1 MDTKIRGETDM
12 RRTIP
17 TVLALSLVLG
27 ATPVLAQDEEATPD
41 EATTERTEVLALG
54 FAIDFPADWRVNL
67 PEGERVSALTD
78 AEGEPVMETTLI
90 YANAGGGTVCDVDAY
105 LDMPAESDLES
116 FAFQLV
122 NYLQQTES
130 SDAAMVVG
138 EEELPVGPAYHIEIF
153 NQESGRIRAIYLFDG
168 PAREDGAFERY
179 LLTCAA
185 REVGEPFWADIAES
199 IEFLEPM
206 ATDEDPEMTESEGM
220 AEDPTGDEMA
230 DDEMAEEPGEDE
242 MTEAADGEE
251 EAEAPEDD

>member
-1 MDTKIRGETDM
+1 M

-17 TVLALSLVLG
+17 TFLALSLVLG
-27 ATPVLAQDEEATPD
+27 ATPVLAQDEEATTD
-41 EATTERTEVLALG
+41 EATTQRTEVPALG
-54 FAIDFPADWRVNL
+54 FAMSLPADWRVSL

-105 LDMPAESDLES
+105 LDMPAESGLEA

-122 NYLQQTES
+122 NYLQQNES

-168 PAREDGAFERY
+168 PAREDGACERY

-199 IEFLEPM
+199 IEFFEPAEGEEM
-206 ATDEDPEMTESEGM
+206 AEEATDEE
-220 AEDPTGDEMA
+220 AEMA
-230 DDEMAEEPGEDE
+230 DDE
-242 MTEAADGEE
+242 
-251 EAEAPEDD
+251 AEASEDD